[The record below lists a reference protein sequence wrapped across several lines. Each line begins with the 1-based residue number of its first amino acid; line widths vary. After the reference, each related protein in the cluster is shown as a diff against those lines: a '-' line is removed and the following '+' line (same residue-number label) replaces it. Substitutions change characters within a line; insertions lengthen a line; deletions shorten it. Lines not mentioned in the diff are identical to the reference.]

1 MKSGKVSSSDG
12 EVCNELSVLVSIVGV
27 VRAVVLSVIKGESCH
42 DMCTVSSDQLVISLP
57 EWLRQGVL
65 SVLDIHT
72 VDRVLLGAIVPYHDM
87 PLLLES
93 LVRLGQPV
101 VVVVVVSWGI
111 CGLVSVSRMH
121 TVRRWCAAAVIDCVI
136 RRCGAVTG
144 SARGLGGG
152 VLSFCWCGG
161 AVAAVSCR
169 SGWLCDG
176 CRSAVYLK
184 LLSASSRSSAVS
196 VKYESTSWRRDGS
209 LSRCLSEW
217 LLGESVS

>member
-111 CGLVSVSRMH
+111 CGLVSVLRMH
-121 TVRRWCAAAVIDCVI
+121 TVCRRCAAAVIDRVI
-136 RRCGAVTG
+136 PRCGAVTG
-144 SARGLGGG
+144 SARGLGE

-169 SGWLCDG
+169 LGWLCDG
-176 CRSAVYLK
+176 CRSAEYLK
-184 LLSASSRSSAVS
+184 LLSASSRICAVS
-196 VKYESTSWRRDGS
+196 VKYESTLRRRDGS
-209 LSRCLSEW
+209 LSRCLSER
-217 LLGESVS
+217 LLSESVS